1 VDNATSEI
9 AETADRTTRDAIGK
23 LAAPLQRAGRRV
35 EENVEGA
42 ADSARSTYYDAKDT
56 LGRGV
61 DQAGRAIDNTADDAA
76 RAARN
81 AEQNVKAESKSWFNW
96 SEKKAEDGKD
106 AIKDGLL
113 AAERKVE
120 HGAQEAQRETR
131 KL

>member
-1 VDNATSEI
+1 M
-9 AETADRTTRDAIGK
+9 
-23 LAAPLQRAGRRV
+23 
-35 EENVEGA
+35 EGA